1 MTCEEMIYSNDYSD
15 YGINFLKGFEGA
27 KEAYRMGCVNV
38 IDPKIAI
45 LHMPRPGDYLTL
57 LERTPYSYVPKL
69 FGLMDSSNV
78 EAVGVTSVQNPNY
91 FDLDGKNVIVGVVDT
106 GIDYQN
112 SLFLDAQGRSRIG
125 VIWDQTLTGFE
136 KSDEIPVPYYGTAFS
151 GRQIQEAIGSE
162 NPFEIVPSKDTNGHG
177 TYITGVAAGGENR
190 QKDFTGIARG
200 AEIAVVKLKT
210 AKPYLKEFYGVAEN
224 VEAYS
229 ETDLIYAVEYLY
241 RYALSR
247 NCPVSIVIGLGSS
260 NGGHLGYTFLEQ
272 YLSILLENV
281 WIMVSA
287 PAGNEGNERL
297 HYAGNVPENPGYELV
312 ELNVGEGQENL
323 TLEMWGRAPTTFAIG
338 IVSPQGERLE
348 RIPPHF
354 GQEEVIQLS
363 LTQSEIYV
371 AYQMV
376 EIYTGEEVIFIR
388 LRRPTPGIWTIQVY
402 ADEGRQRNFN
412 IWLPLRQFL
421 RPDTYFLNPDPGNTI
436 TAPGNAML
444 VMTITAYNHRSG
456 SIYAKSG
463 RGFNTREQVKPD
475 LAAPGVAILGPGL
488 HNNFIEQSGTSV
500 AAAHSAGIMA
510 LFLQWNVENYQLG
523 YFYAKQMQSFFYK
536 GAVRDEEYSYPNPIW
551 GYGIMNLANVFDQFR
566 LTYTAQQIG
575 INILD

>member
-27 KEAYRMGCVNV
+27 EEAYRMGCVNV

-91 FDLDGKNVIVGVVDT
+91 FNLDGKNVIVGVVDT

-190 QKDFTGIARG
+190 QKDFTGIAGG

-376 EIYTGEEVIFIR
+376 EIYTGEELIFIR

-475 LAAPGVAILGPGL
+475 LAAPGVAIPGPGL

-566 LTYTAQQIG
+566 LTYTIQQIG